1 MLQELLLLLLI
12 ILKVEASVQE
22 ENSRIS
28 KIVFNV
34 FNKTIIKILTFYYF
48 LPPPR
53 AKKRRLFEADVQN
66 ISGLTLFQINKSAEI
81 LILKLMSCQSSQIPF
96 FLGHPVFTIYN

>member
-48 LPPPR
+48 LPPP
-53 AKKRRLFEADVQN
+53 
-66 ISGLTLFQINKSAEI
+66 
-81 LILKLMSCQSSQIPF
+81 SSQSKEEEAVR
-96 FLGHPVFTIYN
+96 G